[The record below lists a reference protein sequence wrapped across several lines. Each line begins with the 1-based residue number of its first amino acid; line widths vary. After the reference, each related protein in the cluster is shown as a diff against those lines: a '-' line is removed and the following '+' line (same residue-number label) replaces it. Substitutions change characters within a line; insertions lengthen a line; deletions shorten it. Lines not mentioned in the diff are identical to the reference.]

1 MPTLPPAARSRVA
14 LGLTAAAA
22 LGRFELQQCRDCGT
36 VQYPPREAC
45 GKCLSVRL
53 PWTRQD
59 DDGELLAATV
69 LHHSNDLFF
78 RERLPW
84 RLGLV
89 KLACGPTVVA
99 HLHAEVPP
107 APAKLRVAARLDRA
121 GQAVLVGLP
130 DKENV
135 NMAEDRQLREFA
147 CDPKHRKVLVTDGKS
162 GVGQALVKALAAAG
176 AELVWVGYAE
186 PWKRFPGFDELQKL
200 PQVTLVPLDV
210 TDSKN
215 VRELAAEIGAKV
227 DILVSNAEFHR
238 AHGIGNRQG
247 VETARAE
254 MDVNYFGLL
263 RLAQEFGPAM
273 RARRGWPRERGGLG
287 QPALG
292 LCARQLPSARH
303 LLGFEGRRAVARA
316 MPARGDAPRG
326 RTGGECLSRSDRR
339 RVEPA
344 PAAAQARAGRA
355 RGRDRKRAA
364 RRGRGPLSGRRGA
377 GVARALARQSEGPR
391 EGIVVM
397 SALASFVQA
406 FSAGKIRVV
415 DLTQT
420 LSPEFPHISL
430 PPEMGQAWPFRIE
443 EVSRYDERGPAWYWN
458 NFSCGEHTGTHFDA
472 PIHWISGRDLP
483 QNATDSIPP
492 ERFIGPACVVDCSR
506 ESASDPDFLLT
517 KKKLLAWEKQ
527 HGRIPPR
534 AWVLMRTDWS
544 KRADPVAY
552 QNYDETGQHTPGPD
566 VDAVKFLVEERDLLG
581 FGTESIGTDAGQAQ
595 HLRPPYPCH
604 YFMHGAGR
612 YGLQCLANLDQLPPT
627 GAVVIAAPLK
637 IRNGSGSPLRV
648 LALISSG

>member
-1 MPTLPPAARSRVA
+1 LPTLPPAARSRVA

-273 RARRGWPRERGGLG
+273 RARGADGL
-287 QPALG
+287 A
-292 LCARQLPSARH
+292 S
-303 LLGFEGRRAVARA
+303 AVAWVNL
-316 MPARGDAPRG
+316 
-326 RTGGECLSRSDRR
+326 LSVYALANFPPHGTFS
-339 RVEPA
+339 A
-344 PAAAQARAGRA
+344 SKAAAQSLAQCLRAEMR
-355 RGRDRKRAA
+355 
-364 RRGRGPLSGRRGA
+364 PA
-377 GVARALARQSEGPR
+377 GVRVVNVFPGPIDDEWSQLLPPPKLAPGALAAAIVSALR
-391 EGIVVM
+391 EGVEDLYPGDVAQEWLERWRDNPK
-397 SALASFVQA
+397 ALE
-406 FSAGKIRVV
+406 RE
-415 DLTQT
+415 
-420 LSPEFPHISL
+420 LSS
-430 PPEMGQAWPFRIE
+430 
-443 EVSRYDERGPAWYWN
+443 
-458 NFSCGEHTGTHFDA
+458 
-472 PIHWISGRDLP
+472 
-483 QNATDSIPP
+483 
-492 ERFIGPACVVDCSR
+492 
-506 ESASDPDFLLT
+506 
-517 KKKLLAWEKQ
+517 
-527 HGRIPPR
+527 
-534 AWVLMRTDWS
+534 
-544 KRADPVAY
+544 
-552 QNYDETGQHTPGPD
+552 
-566 VDAVKFLVEERDLLG
+566 
-581 FGTESIGTDAGQAQ
+581 
-595 HLRPPYPCH
+595 
-604 YFMHGAGR
+604 
-612 YGLQCLANLDQLPPT
+612 
-627 GAVVIAAPLK
+627 
-637 IRNGSGSPLRV
+637 
-648 LALISSG
+648 